1 MSDHDYEEPIDK
13 TAELVKVLPFM
24 IEFPFRDY
32 KIKLIEKGE
41 DFIQLGISPMLISEF
56 GDTGKIENLNFY
68 YTEAGSEIS
77 ISISKYDVDWIA
89 EQADNVKILD
99 SIRKKLD
106 EGLASDNLI
115 DKVKSIKAGKK
126 FTKAVGCD
134 STLMIDFNE
143 LLSEFIELNE
153 TALTSKIKLGLQRLS
168 EATLKST
175 EFSERQYKAVTAF
188 LNFQIHYTKILLG
201 IVIASKIY

>member
-1 MSDHDYEEPIDK
+1 MEDHDYEEPVDK
-13 TAELVKVLPFM
+13 TAELIKALPFM
-24 IEFPFRDY
+24 IEFPFRNY

-41 DFIQLGISPMLISEF
+41 DFIQLGISPMLINEF
-56 GDTGKIENLNFY
+56 GDTGKIESLNFY

-77 ISISKYDVDWIA
+77 ISIGKYDVEWIA
-89 EQADNVKILD
+89 EQASSVKILD

-106 EGLASDNLI
+106 DGLESDILI
-115 DKVKSIKAGKK
+115 EKVKAVKAGKK
-126 FTKAVGCD
+126 FTKIVGCD

-153 TALTSKIKLGLQRLS
+153 TALPSKIKLGLQRLS

-175 EFSERQYKAVTAF
+175 EFSERQYKAVSAF